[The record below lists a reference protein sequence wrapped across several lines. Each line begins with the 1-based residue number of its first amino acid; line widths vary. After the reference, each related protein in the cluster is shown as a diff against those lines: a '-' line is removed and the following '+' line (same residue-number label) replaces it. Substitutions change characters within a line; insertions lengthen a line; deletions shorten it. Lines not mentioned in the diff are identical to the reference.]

1 MTRLLAMLALL
12 NAGQSMAGDYTA
24 TNHMPEM
31 IHNLMAAEGDGI
43 DQTHFSLRPQN
54 PNSLRNLKP
63 VKYPQFIPLK
73 LPTKN
78 AGWTLWNNSSIR
90 HHKQIWPNVD
100 FSIRIGH
107 QLFIPLLVD
116 LHRTP

>member
-1 MTRLLAMLALL
+1 MLALL

-24 TNHMPEM
+24 TNQMPEM

-63 VKYPQFIPLK
+63 VKYPQFIRLE
-73 LPTKN
+73 LPAKK
-78 AGWTLWNNSSIR
+78 AGWSLWNNSSIK
-90 HHKQIWPNVD
+90 HVD
-100 FSIRIGH
+100 RNADAINRYGPMSISLYELDINYSIH
-107 QLFIPLLVD
+107 F
-116 LHRTP
+116 

>member
-1 MTRLLAMLALL
+1 MLALL
-12 NAGQSMAGDYTA
+12 IAGQSMACDFTA

-78 AGWTLWNNSSIR
+78 AGWTLWNNSSIK
-90 HHKQIWPNVD
+90 HVD
-100 FSIRIGH
+100 RNAGTINGSGPTSISAYELDINYSFH
-107 QLFIPLLVD
+107 F
-116 LHRTP
+116 

>member
-24 TNHMPEM
+24 TNQMPEM

-78 AGWTLWNNSSIR
+78 AGWTLWNNSSIK
-90 HHKQIWPNVD
+90 HVD
-100 FSIRIGH
+100 RNADTINRSGPTSISAYELDINYSFH
-107 QLFIPLLVD
+107 F
-116 LHRTP
+116 